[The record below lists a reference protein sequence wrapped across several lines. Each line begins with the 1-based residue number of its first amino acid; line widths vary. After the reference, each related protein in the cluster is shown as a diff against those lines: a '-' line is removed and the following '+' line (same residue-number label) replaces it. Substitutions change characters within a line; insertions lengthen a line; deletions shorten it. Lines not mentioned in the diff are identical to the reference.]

1 MRYVIIGAGAIGG
14 AIGGRLQQAGQ
25 DVVLV
30 ARGAQYAALRER
42 GLRLT
47 GPDGVIDLPVP
58 VVDGPDALEPTPD
71 DVLVLAVKTQDA
83 IAALDA
89 WAPRPV
95 AGGGTAGDRL
105 PLVCAQNGVE
115 AERLAL
121 RRFRDVYGMCVFLP
135 ASYLEPG
142 AVTVR
147 CAPYTGALN
156 LGRYPSGA
164 DETARR
170 IAEGLEKANFLVPVT
185 PEVMRWKYAK
195 LLGNLANAVE
205 AVCGTLAGDDAK
217 ALVARARE
225 EGAEVLDAAGIDRA
239 TGEEQRALRSGRVE
253 VRPVEGGGPAGG
265 STWQSLRRG
274 STSVEADYLNGEIVL
289 LGRLHGVAT
298 PVNETLLRAA
308 NEFARTGREPGSM
321 TAGDLAARIPGGR

>member
-14 AIGGRLQQAGQ
+14 ALGGRLRQAGQ
-25 DVVLV
+25 DAVLV
-30 ARGAQYAALRER
+30 ARGAQFEALRER

-47 GPDGVIDLPVP
+47 APDGVFELPVP
-58 VVDGPDALEPTPD
+58 VVDGPEALELAED

-83 IAALDA
+83 VAALDA
-89 WAPRPV
+89 WAARPV
-95 AGGGTAGDRL
+95 LGGGTAGERL

-121 RRFRDVYGMCVFLP
+121 RRFRRVYGMCVFLP

-164 DETARR
+164 DETART
-170 IAEGLEKANFLVPVT
+170 IADGLEKANFLVPVT
-185 PEVMRWKYAK
+185 SEVMRWKYAK

-205 AVCGTLAGDDAK
+205 AVCGSLAGDEAK
-217 ALVARARE
+217 ALVARARAE
-225 EGAEVLDAAGIDRA
+225 AVEVLDAAGIDRA
-239 TGEEQRALRSGRVE
+239 TDEEQRELRAGRVE
-253 VRPVEGGGPAGG
+253 VRPVEGGDPAGG

-298 PVNETLLRAA
+298 PVNEALLRMA
-308 NEFARTGREPGSM
+308 NEFARSGREPGSM
-321 TAGDLAARIPGGR
+321 TAGELAAQPSQ

>member
-14 AIGGRLQQAGQ
+14 AVGGRLQQAGQ

-30 ARGAQYAALRER
+30 ARGAQYEALRER
-42 GLRLT
+42 GLRLV
-47 GPDGVIDLPVP
+47 GPDGTFDLPVP
-58 VVDGPDALEPTPD
+58 AVDGPEALDLTPD
-71 DVLVLAVKTQDA
+71 DVLMLAVKTQDA
-83 IAALDA
+83 VAALDA

-95 AGGGTAGDRL
+95 AGGGTAAERL

-121 RRFRDVYGMCVFLP
+121 RRFRRVYGMCVFLP

-164 DETARR
+164 DETAHR
-170 IAEGLEKANFLVPVT
+170 IAEGLEKANFLAPVT

-205 AVCGTLAGDDAK
+205 AVCGSLAGDDAK
-217 ALVARARE
+217 SLIARARAE
-225 EGAEVLDAAGIDRA
+225 AVEVLDAAGIDRA
-239 TGEEQRALRSGRVE
+239 TDAEQRDLRSGRVE
-253 VRPVEGGGPAGG
+253 VRPVEGGDPAGG

-289 LGRLHGVAT
+289 LGRLHGIAT
-298 PVNETLLRAA
+298 PVNETLLRVA
-308 NEFARTGREPGSM
+308 NDFARTTRAPGSM
-321 TAGDLAARIPGGR
+321 TPTALTAQIPAW

>member
-14 AIGGRLQQAGQ
+14 ALGGRLRQAGQ

-30 ARGAQYAALRER
+30 ARGAQFEALRER

-47 GPDGVIDLPVP
+47 APDGVFELPVP
-58 VVDGPDALEPTPD
+58 VVDGPDALELADD

-83 IAALDA
+83 VAALDA
-89 WAPRPV
+89 WAARPV
-95 AGGGTAGDRL
+95 RGGGTAGERL

-121 RRFRDVYGMCVFLP
+121 RRFRRVYGMCVFLP

-164 DETARR
+164 DGTAHR
-170 IAEGLEKANFLVPVT
+170 IADGLEKANFLVPVT
-185 PEVMRWKYAK
+185 SEVMRWKYAK

-205 AVCGTLAGDDAK
+205 AVCGSLAGDEAK
-217 ALVARARE
+217 ALVARARAE
-225 EGAEVLDAAGIDRA
+225 AVEVLDAAGIGRA
-239 TGEEQRALRSGRVE
+239 TDEEQRELRAGRVE
-253 VRPVEGGGPAGG
+253 VRPVEGGDPAGG

-298 PVNETLLRAA
+298 PVNEALLRMA
-308 NEFARTGREPGSM
+308 NEFARSGREPGSM
-321 TAGDLAARIPGGR
+321 TAGELAAQLSQ

>member
-14 AIGGRLQQAGQ
+14 AVGGRLQQAGQ

-30 ARGAQYAALRER
+30 ARGAQYEALRER
-42 GLRLT
+42 GLRLV
-47 GPDGVIDLPVP
+47 GPDGSFDLPVP
-58 VVDGPDALEPTPD
+58 AVDGPEALDLTPD

-83 IAALDA
+83 VAALDA

-95 AGGGTAGDRL
+95 AGGGTAAERL

-121 RRFRDVYGMCVFLP
+121 RRFRRVYGMCVFLP

-164 DETARR
+164 DETAHR

-205 AVCGTLAGDDAK
+205 AVCGSQAGDDAK
-217 ALVARARE
+217 SLIARARAE
-225 EGAEVLDAAGIDRA
+225 AVEVLDAAGIDRA
-239 TGEEQRALRSGRVE
+239 TDDEQRDLRSGRVE
-253 VRPVEGGGPAGG
+253 VRPVEGGAPAGG

-289 LGRLHGVAT
+289 LGRLHGIAT
-298 PVNETLLRAA
+298 PVNETLLRVA
-308 NEFARTGREPGSM
+308 NDFARTAREPGSM
-321 TAGDLAARIPGGR
+321 TPTALTAQIPA